1 MKKVFKFI
9 ISCLAV
15 SVFLCGCKSAEKTE
29 SSPESDSKAVE
40 DIPVTETSAV
50 HTEKETVTEN
60 KTEVFS
66 GFEITEISLSVGNT
80 PSSLNQNGLLYCD
93 DEKMLFNDINSNL
106 ILQRGE
112 QRKTIA
118 DSVSAKCINVI
129 NDNIYFINSADK
141 NQAYLYNISN
151 DKCEVYIDDYV
162 SFLMIV
168 DDTAVYEDEN
178 HQLISFRNGITEIIS
193 SQQVLWVDIFAD
205 NIIYTELNGNN
216 STVKAFNIN
225 TNENITLL
233 DYGFSPSV
241 YNEYLYYQAK
251 SGEILR
257 LNLLDGKSEEFCSE
271 WGQQFCF
278 TQDEFYFLNSKGIN
292 GKNGIVYQ
300 PENDE
305 FSVMS
310 IFSCNNELY
319 FTEGNDSE
327 TYLYQLNVETNEK
340 DLIE

>member
-1 MKKVFKFI
+1 M
-9 ISCLAV
+9 

-225 TNENITLL
+225 TNENVTLL

-241 YNEYLYYQAK
+241 YNEYLYYQANIQ
-251 SGEILR
+251 S
-257 LNLLDGKSEEFCSE
+257 
-271 WGQQFCF
+271 Q
-278 TQDEFYFLNSKGIN
+278 
-292 GKNGIVYQ
+292 
-300 PENDE
+300 
-305 FSVMS
+305 
-310 IFSCNNELY
+310 
-319 FTEGNDSE
+319 
-327 TYLYQLNVETNEK
+327 TY
-340 DLIE
+340 

>member
-1 MKKVFKFI
+1 M
-9 ISCLAV
+9 
-15 SVFLCGCKSAEKTE
+15 
-29 SSPESDSKAVE
+29 
-40 DIPVTETSAV
+40 
-50 HTEKETVTEN
+50 
-60 KTEVFS
+60 
-66 GFEITEISLSVGNT
+66 
-80 PSSLNQNGLLYCD
+80 
-93 DEKMLFNDINSNL
+93 
-106 ILQRGE
+106 
-112 QRKTIA
+112 
-118 DSVSAKCINVI
+118 
-129 NDNIYFINSADK
+129 
-141 NQAYLYNISN
+141 
-151 DKCEVYIDDYV
+151 YIDDYV

-225 TNENITLL
+225 TNENVTLL

>member
-1 MKKVFKFI
+1 
-9 ISCLAV
+9 
-15 SVFLCGCKSAEKTE
+15 
-29 SSPESDSKAVE
+29 
-40 DIPVTETSAV
+40 
-50 HTEKETVTEN
+50 
-60 KTEVFS
+60 
-66 GFEITEISLSVGNT
+66 
-80 PSSLNQNGLLYCD
+80 
-93 DEKMLFNDINSNL
+93 MLFNDINSNL

-225 TNENITLL
+225 TNENVTLL

-278 TQDEFYFLNSKGIN
+278 TQDEFYFLNSKGIKFALSN
-292 GKNGIVYQ
+292 VLVANDKKNEILTEWSKKYTVYII
-300 PENDE
+300 ENT
-305 FSVMS
+305 F
-310 IFSCNNELY
+310 NNSNYRRKNKDDTIEVLITNY
-319 FTEGNDSE
+319 GE
-327 TYLYQLNVETNEK
+327 VENE
-340 DLIE
+340 